1 MGRKISQE
9 TSLAMIYEK
18 AQFLSFH
25 REHREKFGGI
35 DPLHQIPEG
44 GVEGNACEF
53 RDFCNRL
60 YYIDGKCRCMTSWR
74 RSTGLALPVA
84 A

>member
-18 AQFLSFH
+18 AQFVSFH
-25 REHREKFGGI
+25 REHLGKTGST
-35 DPLHQIPEG
+35 DPLHHRPEG
-44 GVEGNACEF
+44 SVEGNACEF

-60 YYIDGKCRCMTSWR
+60 YYVDGKCRCMTLWR
-74 RSTGLALPVA
+74 RSAGLALPVSA
-84 A
+84 